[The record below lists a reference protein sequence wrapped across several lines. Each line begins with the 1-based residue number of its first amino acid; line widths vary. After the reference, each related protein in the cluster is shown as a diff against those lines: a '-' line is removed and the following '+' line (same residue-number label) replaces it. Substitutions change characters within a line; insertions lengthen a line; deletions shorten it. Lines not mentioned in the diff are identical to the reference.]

1 MSAECLNFFKKEKRI
16 EVENMAAYQY
26 TASSLGGKI
35 KKGRITAANP
45 NQLKD
50 ALKKEELFLIEYK
63 EIIDKKRFKKLNG
76 KEISEFCR
84 ELSALLG
91 SGVSVVRSFNII
103 CKRQATPKLKA
114 VYNDIAVQIKRG
126 VPLSEAMAMQGK
138 TFPEMLI
145 NMIKAG
151 EASGKIDQTFEKMS
165 VHYEKEYRMSNTI
178 KSAMAYP
185 KMLGGLLVVVVVALF
200 TFIMPTF
207 FELFEDMELPLLTK
221 IVMAISS
228 FFTGHLFLIAIIAAT
243 VIIAM
248 YLFLQI
254 YAVRRTIDKIK
265 IKIPKI
271 GGLMKIV
278 YTSEF
283 ARTLASLYASGMNI
297 VESLQIAKNTIP
309 NVYIR
314 EQFEPAIRK
323 LRSGIPLSE
332 VLSEIEGFDLK
343 LSQTVEVGEETGR
356 LEAMLV
362 STADSYEY
370 ESQQA
375 IDKIISV
382 IQPVMIVFIAGIV
395 LCIVGAVMLPIF
407 SMYSDIDSAD
417 PTGGAEVYVDFYDNS
432 TNDNIDFC
440 DKNIM
445 LNVDF
450 YDTNADNNIKGMI

>member
-1 MSAECLNFFKKEKRI
+1 
-16 EVENMAAYQY
+16 MAAYQY

-35 KKGRITAANP
+35 KKGKINAGNP
-45 NQLKD
+45 NQLKE

-63 EIIDKKRFKKLNG
+63 EIVDKKRSRKLNG

-126 VPLSEAMAMQGK
+126 VPLSDAMAMQGK

-185 KMLGGLLVVVVVALF
+185 KMLGGLLVVVVIALF

-207 FELFEDMELPLLTK
+207 FGLFKDMELPLLTRV
-221 IVMAISS
+221 VMGISD
-228 FFTGHLFLIAIIAAT
+228 FFTHNLFLIGIIAAT
-243 VIIAM
+243 VIIAG
-248 YLFLQI
+248 YIIFQI
-254 YAVRRTIDKIK
+254 HAVRRIMDKIK

-271 GGLMKIV
+271 GGLLKIV

-323 LRSGIPLSE
+323 LRSGVALSE
-332 VLSEIEGFDLK
+332 VLSEIEGFDIK

-382 IQPVMIVFIAGIV
+382 IQPVMIVAIAGIV

-407 SMYSDIDSAD
+407 SMYGDIEGSGD
-417 PTGGAEVYVDFYDNS
+417 PSGGNEIYVDFYNNS
-432 TNDNIDFC
+432 TNENVDFC
-440 DKNIM
+440 HKNI
-445 LNVDF
+445 LINVDF

>member
-1 MSAECLNFFKKEKRI
+1 
-16 EVENMAAYQY
+16 MAAYQY

-35 KKGRITAANP
+35 KKGKINASNP
-45 NQLKD
+45 NQMKE

-63 EIIDKKRFKKLNG
+63 EIVDKKREKKLNG

-103 CKRQATPKLKA
+103 CKRQSTPKLKA

-126 VPLSEAMAMQGK
+126 VPLSDAMAMQGR

-185 KMLGGLLVVVVVALF
+185 KMLGGLLVVIVFALF
-200 TFIMPTF
+200 TFIMPKF
-207 FELFEDMELPLLTK
+207 FDLFEDMELPILTR
-221 IVMAISS
+221 IVMGIST
-228 FFTGHLFLIAIIAAT
+228 FFTENIFLIVIIAAS
-243 VIIAM
+243 VGIAGYII
-248 YLFLQI
+248 LQI
-254 YAVRRTIDKIK
+254 YAVRRMIDKIK
-265 IKIPKI
+265 IKLPKI
-271 GGLMKIV
+271 GNLMKIV

-297 VESLQIAKNTIP
+297 VESLQIAKNTVP

-314 EQFEPAIRK
+314 EQFEPAIRS
-323 LRSGIPLSE
+323 LRSGVALSE
-332 VLSEIEGFDLK
+332 VLSNIDGFDMK

-382 IQPVMIVFIAGIV
+382 IQPVMIVGIAGIV
-395 LCIVGAVMLPIF
+395 LVIVGAVMLPIF
-407 SMYSDIDSAD
+407 SLYSDIDSAD
-417 PTGGAEVYVDFYDNS
+417 PTGGTEIYVDFYDNS
-432 TNDNIDFC
+432 TNDNTDFC
-440 DKNIM
+440 YKKTM
-445 LNVDF
+445 PNVEF
-450 YDTNADNNIKGMI
+450 YDTNADNNIKEMI

>member
-1 MSAECLNFFKKEKRI
+1 
-16 EVENMAAYQY
+16 MAAYQY

-35 KKGRITAANP
+35 KKGKINASNP
-45 NQLKD
+45 NQMKE

-63 EIIDKKRFKKLNG
+63 EIVDKKREKKLNG

-103 CKRQATPKLKA
+103 CKRQSTPKLKA

-126 VPLSEAMAMQGK
+126 VPLSDAMAMQGR

-185 KMLGGLLVVVVVALF
+185 KMLGGLLVVIVFALF
-200 TFIMPTF
+200 TFIMPKF
-207 FELFEDMELPLLTK
+207 FDLFEDMELPILTR
-221 IVMAISS
+221 IVMGIST
-228 FFTGHLFLIAIIAAT
+228 FFTENIFLIVIIAAS
-243 VIIAM
+243 VGIAGYII
-248 YLFLQI
+248 LQI
-254 YAVRRTIDKIK
+254 YAVRRMIDKIK
-265 IKIPKI
+265 IKLPKI
-271 GGLMKIV
+271 GNLMKIV

-297 VESLQIAKNTIP
+297 VESLQIAKNTVP

-314 EQFEPAIRK
+314 EQFEPAIRS
-323 LRSGIPLSE
+323 LRSGVALSE
-332 VLSEIEGFDLK
+332 VLSNIDGFDMK

-382 IQPVMIVFIAGIV
+382 IQPVMIVGIAGIV
-395 LCIVGAVMLPIF
+395 LVIVGAVMLPIF
-407 SMYSDIDSAD
+407 SLYSDIDSAD
-417 PTGGAEVYVDFYDNS
+417 PTGGTEIYVDFYDNS
-432 TNDNIDFC
+432 TNDNTDFC
-440 DKNIM
+440 YKKTM
-445 LNVDF
+445 LNVEF
-450 YDTNADNNIKGMI
+450 YDTNADNNIKEMI